1 MPLTR
6 GRIFGYDNER
16 LAFGFTMSSFSG
28 SEEVGGGQLSV
39 AAIAELVGGP
49 RGIHV
54 DRETQHRNRYSPHFN
69 PDRFRANSS
78 PSRRFPTRVAR
89 SFFKPPVEDLVLGLR
104 YFNKVESGALY

>member
-6 GRIFGYDNER
+6 GRILGYDNER
-16 LAFGFTMSSFSG
+16 LAFGFTMFSG
-28 SEEVGGGQLSV
+28 SEEVGCQISV

-54 DRETQHRNRYSPHFN
+54 DRETQHGNRYSPHFN

-89 SFFKPPVEDLVLGLR
+89 SFFEPPVEDLVFGLR
-104 YFNKVESGALY
+104 YLNKVESRAPY